1 VTVCIYLVL
10 GKDEQQTGFALM
22 ARRAPPIPGEAP
34 AKKRAPRQ
42 MPTDEICPDDLQAL
56 FGRNFQ
62 VARLKSKL
70 TLEDVAVATGMA
82 NQSISRIGH
91 GKTNLTLA
99 TMKKLAAVVGMDVS
113 EMVTAQVG
121 RLDLPLTGHGPM

>member
-1 VTVCIYLVL
+1 
-10 GKDEQQTGFALM
+10 
-22 ARRAPPIPGEAP
+22 
-34 AKKRAPRQ
+34 